1 VVDFSTVEDYT
12 SRGLC
17 VIPVEGMG
25 KRPLHNN
32 WTTSNNEWS
41 ENDFQNRNIGII
53 TGKRSN
59 IVVIDIDNRGD
70 ESADDKA
77 QKILGLYPTNLVSR
91 TGSGG
96 YHLFY
101 RYPHG
106 TSRVPNAVGKDGID
120 VRGDGGMV
128 VVPPSTTTKGPYSW
142 LNEGKPGD
150 FPLAFLSK
158 KSSDSWDERQ
168 KENARNDPDWV
179 MRALQGVSEG
189 GRNDLCAKLAGY
201 FLAKGLTTRIV
212 LSVLQDWNRKN
223 NPPLSNR
230 ELRETVESINRA
242 EERSIQE
249 TASKPSKSGPSKL
262 KFGLMGFQEYMTK
275 YGTNDVRWTVK
286 DWLPESTICFVVSPP
301 GSYKTWLLM
310 DLAVSV
316 ASGMPFL
323 GNVPVEKTGP
333 VIIIQQEDHHVQ
345 TVERLALIATQR
357 LNLGNP
363 SESSGMFEV
372 NVPPDLPIYIHT
384 DRQLRFDDSNSTEAL
399 GEVVRE
405 IKPALVLIDPLYSTV
420 STDDYMARAAE
431 QMMFMKDLRD
441 ELGTTFILAH
451 HRKKGGDLHREGLW
465 GSQFLNAF
473 LETGWQI
480 TPTDNTN
487 IKMKRHFKASKNPE
501 EVEISWNIDTKNPVY
516 NIEVKDSNQG
526 TIEDTVLSIFDSGPK
541 SVKEVADALNVDK
554 STASRRLKKMEADG
568 LVEKF
573 KVGRFQKYRV
583 KHKFNF

>member
-32 WTTSNNEWS
+32 WTTSNNDWS
-41 ENDFQNRNIGII
+41 EGDFQNKNIGII

-59 IVVIDIDNRGD
+59 IVVIDIDNRGE
-70 ESADDKA
+70 ESADNKA

-101 RYPHG
+101 RYPHD
-106 TSRVPNAVGKDGID
+106 TARVPNAVGKDGID

-128 VVPPSTTTKGPYSW
+128 VVPPSTTTKGEYHW
-142 LNEGKPGD
+142 LKEGKPGD
-150 FPLAFLSK
+150 FPLAFMSRK
-158 KSSDSWDERQ
+158 QGTSSAPEG
-168 KENARNDPDWV
+168 KDPDWV
-179 MRALQGVSEG
+179 MKGLQGVESG

-201 FLAKGLTTRIV
+201 FLSKGLTTRVV
-212 LSVLQDWNRKN
+212 LSLLQDWNRRN
-223 NPPLSNR
+223 DPPLANR
-230 ELRETVESINRA
+230 ELRETIESINRA
-242 EERSIQE
+242 ESRSIE
-249 TASKPSKSGPSKL
+249 ENSKKLSAPRKEPSKL

-275 YGTNDVRWTVK
+275 FGENTVRWTVK

-323 GNVPVEKTGP
+323 GKVPVEKSGP

-357 LNLGNP
+357 LNLGKP
-363 SESSGMFEV
+363 SEDGGMFHV
-372 NVPPDLPIYIHT
+372 NMPPNLPIYIHT
-384 DRQLRFDDSNSTEAL
+384 DRQLRFDDPNSTDAL

-441 ELGTTFILAH
+441 ELGTTFVLAH

-487 IKMKRHFKASKNPE
+487 IKMMRHFKAAKDPE

-516 NIEVKDSNQG
+516 NIEVNDSNQG
-526 TIEDTVLSIFDSGPK
+526 TIEDTVLAIFDSGPK
-541 SVKEVADALNVDK
+541 SVKEVADELNVDK
-554 STASRRLKKMEADG
+554 STASRRLKKMEEQK

>member
-1 VVDFSTVEDYT
+1 MVDFSIVEEYT

-32 WTTSNNEWS
+32 WTKSDNDWKVI
-41 ENDFQNRNIGII
+41 DFQNRNIGII

-70 ESADDKA
+70 TSADDKRK
-77 QKILGLYPTNLVSR
+77 KILGLYPTNLVSR

-106 TSRVPNAVGKDGID
+106 TNRVPNAVGKDGID

-128 VVPPSTTTKGPYSW
+128 VVPPSTTTKGEYHW
-142 LNEGKPGD
+142 LEEGKPGD
-150 FPLAFLSK
+150 FPLAFMG
-158 KSSDSWDERQ
+158 R
-168 KENARNDPDWV
+168 KEAAPGEAIVNKDPDWV
-179 MRALQGVSEG
+179 MKGLQGVTEG

-201 FLAKGLTTRIV
+201 FLSKGLTTRVV
-212 LSVLQDWNRKN
+212 LSILHDWNRKN
-223 NPPLSNR
+223 NPPLANR
-230 ELRETVESINRA
+230 ELRETIESINRA
-242 EERSIQE
+242 EVRSIEEE
-249 TASKPSKSGPSKL
+249 TKKLSAPKNELSKL

-275 YGTNDVRWTVK
+275 FGVNNVRWTVK

-323 GNVPVEKTGP
+323 GRIPVEKKGP

-345 TVERLALIATQR
+345 TVERLGLIATQR
-357 LNLGNP
+357 LNLGKP
-363 SESSGMFEV
+363 SEEAGMFEV
-372 NVPPDLPIYIHT
+372 NMPPNLPIYIHT
-384 DRQLRFDDSNSTEAL
+384 DRQLRFDDADSTAAL

-441 ELGTTFILAH
+441 ELGTTFVLAH

-487 IKMKRHFKASKNPE
+487 IKMMRHFKASKNPE
-501 EVEISWNIDTKNPVY
+501 EVEISWSIDTKDPTY
-516 NIEVKDSNQG
+516 NIEVRDVNQSSV
-526 TIEDTVLSIFDSGPK
+526 EDTVLAIFDSGPK
-541 SVKEVADALNVDK
+541 SVKEVADELKVDK
-554 STASRRLKKMEADG
+554 STASRRLKKMESEG